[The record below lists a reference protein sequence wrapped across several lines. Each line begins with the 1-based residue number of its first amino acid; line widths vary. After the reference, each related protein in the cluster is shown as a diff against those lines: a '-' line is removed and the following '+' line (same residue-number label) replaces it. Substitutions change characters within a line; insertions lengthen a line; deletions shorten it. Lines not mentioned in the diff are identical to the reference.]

1 MSRIAFA
8 ALLGLLLVAGSPTLV
23 ATQQPHI
30 DADVAC
36 RELFGSTRMTEA
48 GRRGLRQLLESGKAP
63 DVMDRLIHL
72 ALSGGEGEVLQ
83 GFDRMFERLGR
94 TSAR

>member
-1 MSRIAFA
+1 VPDLPTEDDARRLA
-8 ALLGLLLVAGSPTLV
+8 AA
-23 ATQQPHI
+23 
-30 DADVAC
+30 
-36 RELFGSTRMTEA
+36 
-48 GRRGLRQLLESGKAP
+48 GLRLRTSVLSGKAP

-72 ALSGGEGEVLQ
+72 ALSGGEGDVLK

>member
-1 MSRIAFA
+1 
-8 ALLGLLLVAGSPTLV
+8 VA
-23 ATQQPHI
+23 
-30 DADVAC
+30 
-36 RELFGSTRMTEA
+36 FGSSWSRA
-48 GRRGLRQLLESGKAP
+48 KRP